1 MKWFILYA
9 ALKFSCIP
17 NANYYHMSMDENV
30 NDWQDFNIT
39 VEMELSFYKDMFFI
53 GGNIFIPMYMQLDDD
68 SKGFS
73 PTSLGS
79 LFYGGIRYKFIEIG
93 YSHYCEHP
101 IYLWKIDS
109 GLNYE
114 FSYSEIYIQLHFQLE
129 F

>member
-9 ALKFSCIP
+9 AMKFSFIP
-17 NANYYHMSMDENV
+17 NGDYYHMNMDETII
-30 NDWQDFNIT
+30 DRQDYSMT

-53 GGNIFIPMYMQLDDD
+53 GGNIFIPMY
-68 SKGFS
+68 SNGEISFS

-79 LFYGGIRYKFIEIG
+79 LFYAGIRYKFIEIG

-101 IYLWKIDS
+101 INIWQASLPT
-109 GLNYE
+109 NYE
-114 FSYSEIYIQLHFQLE
+114 FAYDEIYIQLNMQIE

>member
-9 ALKFSCIP
+9 ALKFSWIP
-17 NANYYHMSMDENV
+17 NSSYYHMITREGMEDR
-30 NDWQDFNIT
+30 QDYSIT

-53 GGNIFIPMYMQLDDD
+53 GGNIFIPMYTN
-68 SKGFS
+68 SKINFK

-79 LFYGGIRYKFIEIG
+79 LFYTGIRYEFIEIG

-101 IYLWKIDS
+101 ISAWQSNYR
-109 GLNYE
+109 LNYE
-114 FSYSEIYIQLHFQLE
+114 FVYDEIYLELSFQLE